1 MHHSTEGNWQ
11 PRGLENGAGSSA
23 PQGHKAPVLRTVSAL
38 RPGSRAGLVA
48 GLCNLG
54 QVIVAKPPFPHL

>member
-1 MHHSTEGNWQ
+1 MHHSTEGNRQ
-11 PRGLENGAGSSA
+11 PRGFTGAGSSA

-54 QVIVAKPPFPHL
+54 QVIVAKPPFPPL